1 MRVSTRYGL
10 AGIGALGLLS
20 TVHWIRDQAW
30 SLPGI
35 ADYLIGVL
43 PNFAAAIAIVFVPL
57 SIWSAQNRD
66 AGSASLNRALLIAAL
81 ISSAG
86 LLCWELFQTMSHRL
100 VFDPHD
106 IGATLVGVG
115 IAYILFHLL
124 TPRSNPDPRRE

>member
-10 AGIGALGLLS
+10 AGIGALGLLT
-20 TVHWIRDQAW
+20 TVHWIRDLAW

-43 PNFAAAIAIVFVPL
+43 PNFAAAIAIIFVLL
-57 SIWSAQNRD
+57 SIWSDQNRD
-66 AGSASLNRALLIAAL
+66 ADSASLNRALRIAAS

-86 LLCWELFQTMSHRL
+86 LLCWELFQTLSNRL

-115 IAYILFHLL
+115 TACILFHLL
-124 TPRSNPDPRRE
+124 TPRSHPDHNRE